1 MVLLGVLPLCTT
13 FFLCARPWS
22 QPDSQLFPVTLVRLV
37 RVLGRLQPQ
46 IDITNPHNALSNAM
60 WDLSPLYTITK

>member
-1 MVLLGVLPLCTT
+1 MVSDVLHTT
-13 FFLCARPWS
+13 FVPGPGPNQITTVFS
-22 QPDSQLFPVTLVRLV
+22 VTLVRLV

-46 IDITNPHNALSNAM
+46 IDITNPPNALSNAM